1 MRAFNVLLVVVGA
14 AGPGFLATCSSSLST
29 PDGGFGGGFGGA
41 GGQSWTGGTTGTGG
55 ALATGGAGGT
65 LPLCPT
71 GLGGTTGVDASGDA
85 SCAPNPL
92 AGCPTSPASA
102 PCGPG
107 AVCANSSQNGRV
119 ELQTCMPVPS
129 TCDSCSCLKD
139 VMIDF
144 AKQFQGLFVSPT
156 SSCFCFQGRRQ
167 LDGGA
172 PTDLISNVDCFVP

>member
-1 MRAFNVLLVVVGA
+1 MRAFNGLLVLVGV
-14 AGPGFLATCSSSLST
+14 AGAGFLATCSSSLST
-29 PDGGFGGGFGGA
+29 PDGGGTGGA

-55 ALATGGAGGT
+55 TLATGGAGGT
-65 LPLCPT
+65 LPLCT
-71 GLGGTTGVDASGDA
+71 NGLGGTNGLDASADA
-85 SCAPNPL
+85 TCAPNPL

-107 AVCANSSQNGRV
+107 AVCARSSQDGRI

-129 TCDSCSCLKD
+129 TCDSCSCLRD

-156 SSCFCFQGRRQ
+156 TSCYCFQGNRQ

-172 PTDLISNVDCFVP
+172 PVELISKVYCDVP